1 MKLYYSPTSPYARK
15 VQVVAHEMGVPL
27 ELESVTIHAPS
38 SDFGKINPV
47 HRIPALA
54 LDDGEVFPDSRLICE
69 YLIATRGS
77 DLLPAAGPERWRVLK
92 LQVLGDG
99 LADAA
104 VPKQGEVTRP
114 ADKQYPPRIA
124 ALDRSIGQ
132 TLDALEGMVDELSG
146 LNLGVIA
153 VACGLGYLDLRFGH
167 EPWRPGRPKLAAWFE
182 AFSRRPSMVDTF
194 PVAPPAAAKP
204 A

>member
-27 ELESVTIHAPS
+27 ELESVAIHSAS

-47 HRIPALA
+47 HRIPALV
-54 LDDGEVFPDSRLICE
+54 LDDGEVILDSRVICE
-69 YLIATRGS
+69 YLITTQGA
-77 DLLPAAGPERWRVLK
+77 DLIPAAGLEHWRVLK

-104 VPKQGEVTRP
+104 VPKQIEVTRP
-114 ADKQYPPRIA
+114 ADKQWPPRLA
-124 ALDRSIGQ
+124 ALDRSLQQ

-146 LNLGVIA
+146 LNLGIIA
-153 VACGLGYLDLRFGH
+153 IGCGLGYLDLRFGH
-167 EPWRPGRPKLAAWFE
+167 EPWRPGRPKLAA
-182 AFSRRPSMVDTF
+182 
-194 PVAPPAAAKP
+194 
-204 A
+204 